1 MKILLDTNVVL
12 DLLLDRK
19 PFSDDAAILFS
30 MVERGLVNGYLCATT
45 ITTIFYLMSKV
56 VGWERAKESIR
67 GLLTIFEIAPVN
79 RGVLD
84 AALKGYFEDFE
95 DAVLYEAAQQAGADL
110 IITRNECDFKG
121 SVISVHS
128 PSEAV
133 KIIPQFLED
142 NDRE

>member
-1 MKILLDTNVVL
+1 MKILLDTNVAL

-30 MVERGLVNGYLCATT
+30 MVEGGLVNGYLCATT

-56 VGWERAKESIR
+56 VGWEMAKESIR

-79 RGVLD
+79 RNVLD
-84 AALKGYFEDFE
+84 AALKGNFEDFE

-110 IITRNECDFKG
+110 IITRNERDFKG
-121 SVISVHS
+121 TVISVRS
-128 PSEAV
+128 SSEAV

-142 NDRE
+142 NDRQ

>member
-30 MVERGLVNGYLCATT
+30 MVERGHVNGYLCATT

-56 VGWERAKESIR
+56 VGWEGAKESIR
-67 GLLTIFEIAPVN
+67 GLLTIFDIAPVD
-79 RGVLD
+79 RDDLD
-84 AALKGYFEDFE
+84 AALKGDFEDYE
-95 DAVLYEAAQQAGADL
+95 DAVLYEAAQRAGADL
-110 IITRNECDFKG
+110 IITRNERDFKG

-142 NDRE
+142 NDRQ